1 MGFSWF
7 QPTHSFPVM
16 GDAQHSDSE
25 CIIDTSN
32 GDHVDTLIEPYIA
45 IVLFCQVSL
54 MFVLR
59 FQYILY
65 HTAESEK
72 ASTISCLQISRL
84 DIKRYTLHMWNI

>member
-1 MGFSWF
+1 MAFSWF
-7 QPTHSFPVM
+7 QPTYSFPVM

-32 GDHVDTLIEPYIA
+32 RDHGDTLIELCIA
-45 IVLFCQVSL
+45 IILFCQVSL
-54 MFVLR
+54 RFVLR

-65 HTAESEK
+65 HTAETEK

-84 DIKRYTLHMWNI
+84 DIKRYTLHVWNI